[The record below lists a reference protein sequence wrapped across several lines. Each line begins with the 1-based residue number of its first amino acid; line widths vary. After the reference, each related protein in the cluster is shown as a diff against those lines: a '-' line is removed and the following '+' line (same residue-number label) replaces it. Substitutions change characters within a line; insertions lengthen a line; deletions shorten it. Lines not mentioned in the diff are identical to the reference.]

1 MQNEIKKVL
10 VLYATRDT
18 ANIEIANAILAADS
32 ELQAQFMAHVESEYG
47 WCKEFMSDG
56 SPQDNK
62 ALNTPCDW
70 VFRRL
75 LRIPYN
81 GYAALKIGAYPPCVT
96 SIHIFGGVTL
106 DNGQLPELPSKLESL
121 ILSKSWGI
129 IKLPKL
135 PDTLVNLDVSYTR
148 MRELP
153 ELPQNLQDLLMFE
166 SNIKILP
173 ILPPSLKR
181 LGITDGHF
189 DDVDYYLNPEQNR
202 SLMFRV
208 ARHDEYIQ
216 KMIPCGCKV
225 VSEEDI
231 TC

>member
-56 SPQDNK
+56 SPQNTK
-62 ALNTPCDW
+62 TLNTPCDW
-70 VFRRL
+70 VFRYL
-75 LRIPYN
+75 LGTSDQRYFK
-81 GYAALKIGAYPPCVT
+81 LKIGAFPPCVT
-96 SIHIFGGVTL
+96 QIRISCLVDVENGALPTLPSELKVLILRKSIGVTKVA
-106 DNGQLPELPSKLESL
+106 QLPSTLEY
-121 ILSKSWGI
+121 
-129 IKLPKL
+129 
-135 PDTLVNLDVSYTR
+135 LDVSYTK

-153 ELPQNLQDLLMFE
+153 ELPQHLRGLEIFE
-166 SNIKILP
+166 SNIEILP

-181 LGITDGHF
+181 LGVTDGHF

-202 SLMFRV
+202 SLRFRGD
-208 ARHDEYIQ
+208 RHNEYIQ